1 VPLGSSVKGQ
11 LVLGSFT
18 DVGPDPDSAMVEG
31 GCDVLVSLVQ
41 DDEIKMR
48 YPDYGLWLEGAG
60 DRVIRLPIPDY
71 GVTDDES
78 LTKLIDQIVEIVG
91 RGPSVL
97 VHCGGGIGRAG
108 VVATLVLISLGWT
121 LPDASAHVRASRP
134 GAGPDSPA
142 QLAQLERV
150 AEALSARVVD

>member
-1 VPLGSSVKGQ
+1 MHAVPLGNSVKGQ

-41 DDEIKMR
+41 ADEIKMR
-48 YPDYGLWLEGAG
+48 YPDYAHWLESAG

-78 LTKLIDQIVEIVG
+78 LMELIAQIIQIVEGG
-91 RGPSVL
+91 RSV
-97 VHCGGGIGRAG
+97 
-108 VVATLVLISLGWT
+108 
-121 LPDASAHVRASRP
+121 P
-134 GAGPDSPA
+134 
-142 QLAQLERV
+142 
-150 AEALSARVVD
+150 